1 MTSCIAF
8 ANPAAQGAV
17 WFNMLDWHVS
27 VYARNEGERLE
38 VCLRSVNAALAGSD
52 ALVSLILNGSTD
64 DGEGVA
70 RLLSRQMRLEIWR
83 IDYSDK
89 SNAINQ
95 FYHAIRRPARAYGE
109 VDGNVVIA
117 PVAFAVMGARLARD
131 ATALTVSGVAVNGR
145 TMPKWSEA
153 LERGGRLMGN
163 LHALRPS
170 LVERMVARGIRLPVG
185 LYRGDGLLGTLA
197 AHDLDTLGQ
206 PWVDARVVGER
217 EAHVEINQLSPFRP
231 SHLRRLLRR
240 RVAQMRGVMEKAAYA
255 EILYRD
261 GVEGLPIFADDMI
274 AGYLAVHGRPRVK
287 ALDYPFLR
295 LAIAQSSA
303 AVRPGA
309 AALAARRVME

>member
-1 MTSCIAF
+1 
-8 ANPAAQGAV
+8 
-17 WFNMLDWHVS
+17 MLEWHVA

-38 VCLRSVNAALAGSD
+38 ACLRSVAAALAGMD
-52 ALVSLILNGSTD
+52 ALVSVILNGATD
-64 DGEGVA
+64 DGELVA
-70 RLLSRQMRLEIWR
+70 RRLAGEMRLEIWR
-83 IDYSDK
+83 IDHSDK

-95 FYHAIRRPARAYGE
+95 FYHVIRRPARAYGE

-117 PVAFAVMGARLARD
+117 PAAFRVMGARLARD

-145 TMPKWSEA
+145 TMPKWGPA

-206 PWVDARVVGER
+206 PWMDARVVGER
-217 EAHVEINQLSPFRP
+217 EAQVQIHQLSPFRP
-231 SHLRRLLRR
+231 SHLQRLWRR

-261 GVEGLPIFADDMI
+261 GVEGLPAFADDMI
-274 AGYLAVHGRPRVK
+274 AAHLAAHGRPRVA
-287 ALDYPFLR
+287 ALDRPFLL
-295 LAIAQSSA
+295 LAIAQSGA
-303 AVRPGA
+303 AARPGA
-309 AALAARRVME
+309 AALAARRVMS